1 LAVLWALFIT
11 LSFKRYFSWRKV
23 KIILKICNVC
33 LWRLK
38 SQCNYLC
45 SVAMPIGLMLF
56 TSLIVHSVHAAGN
69 GYGATAQQVATPVR
83 DPFTTSDRM
92 YGEVGNQ
99 SAQRAGN
106 GMGFVPGYGAQTA
119 PKMRLKGFVTKGN
132 KKAAAL
138 LEVEG
143 AGVYLVSEGDEI
155 GLQALGQNSVLKI
168 IKVDVNGVRVQS
180 GQVNQV
186 IVVR

>member
-1 LAVLWALFIT
+1 
-11 LSFKRYFSWRKV
+11 
-23 KIILKICNVC
+23 LKICSGY

-38 SQCNYLC
+38 SQYSFLRR
-45 SVAMPIGLMLF
+45 VAVQVALMLF
-56 TSLIVHSVHAAGN
+56 TALIVSNVYAAGN
-69 GYGATAQQVATPVR
+69 GYAATAQQVATPVR

-138 LEVEG
+138 LDVEG
-143 AGVYLVSEGDEI
+143 AGVFLVTEGDEI

-168 IKVDVNGVRVQS
+168 IKVDANGVRVQS

>member
-1 LAVLWALFIT
+1 MSLYQSLSQYCSLNRIVLSARWFVLVLLF
-11 LSFKRYFSWRKV
+11 
-23 KIILKICNVC
+23 
-33 LWRLK
+33 
-38 SQCNYLC
+38 
-45 SVAMPIGLMLF
+45 APA
-56 TSLIVHSVHAAGN
+56 VHAAGYN
-69 GYGATAQQVATPVR
+69 FAKVAPLEARQSR

-99 SAQRAGN
+99 SALRAGN
-106 GMGFVPGYGAQTA
+106 GMGFVPGYGAQAA
-119 PKMRLKGFVTKGN
+119 PKMRLKGFVTKSN

-143 AGVYLVSEGDEI
+143 AGVFLVSEGDEI
-155 GLQALGQNSVLKI
+155 GLQALGQSSVLKI
-168 IKVDVNGVRVQS
+168 IKVDANGVRVQS

>member
-1 LAVLWALFIT
+1 
-11 LSFKRYFSWRKV
+11 
-23 KIILKICNVC
+23 
-33 LWRLK
+33 
-38 SQCNYLC
+38 
-45 SVAMPIGLMLF
+45 MLF
-56 TSLIVHSVHAAGN
+56 VCATLISFESNAAGAIGN
-69 GYGATAQQVATPVR
+69 NYTLAAQPQDRSVR

-92 YGEVGNQ
+92 YSEVGSQ

-155 GLQALGQNSVLKI
+155 GLQSLGQNNVIKV
-168 IKVDVNGVRVQS
+168 IKVDANGVRVQS

>member
-1 LAVLWALFIT
+1 MKISYMSLYQSLSQYCSLNRIVFNVSWLTFVLLAAP
-11 LSFKRYFSWRKV
+11 
-23 KIILKICNVC
+23 
-33 LWRLK
+33 
-38 SQCNYLC
+38 
-45 SVAMPIGLMLF
+45 A
-56 TSLIVHSVHAAGN
+56 VHAAGYN
-69 GYGATAQQVATPVR
+69 YATSASLEARPTR

-99 SAQRAGN
+99 SAQRAGS
-106 GMGFVPGYGAQTA
+106 GMGFVPGYGAQAA

>member
-1 LAVLWALFIT
+1 MKMKVVDVCNPIYLIPLFALIFPLN
-11 LSFKRYFSWRKV
+11 LSYAAK
-23 KIILKICNVC
+23 N
-33 LWRLK
+33 
-38 SQCNYLC
+38 SQQN
-45 SVAMPIGLMLF
+45 
-56 TSLIVHSVHAAGN
+56 T
-69 GYGATAQQVATPVR
+69 QQPTYSPTR

-92 YGEVGNQ
+92 YAEIGNQ

-119 PKMRLKGFVTKGN
+119 PKMRLKGFVTKNN

-143 AGVYLVSEGDEI
+143 AGVFLVSEGDEI
-155 GLQALGQNSVLKI
+155 GLQALGQSSVLKI
-168 IKVDVNGVRVQS
+168 IKVDANGVRVQS

>member
-1 LAVLWALFIT
+1 MSLCQSLAQYCSLNRIVFNVSWLVLVLLA
-11 LSFKRYFSWRKV
+11 
-23 KIILKICNVC
+23 
-33 LWRLK
+33 
-38 SQCNYLC
+38 
-45 SVAMPIGLMLF
+45 APA
-56 TSLIVHSVHAAGN
+56 VHAAGN
-69 GYGATAQQVATPVR
+69 GYAATAQQVATPVR

>member
-1 LAVLWALFIT
+1 MGLALM
-11 LSFKRYFSWRKV
+11 
-23 KIILKICNVC
+23 
-33 LWRLK
+33 RLT
-38 SQCNYLC
+38 
-45 SVAMPIGLMLF
+45 LF
-56 TSLIVHSVHAAGN
+56 TLAASNIAHAAGN
-69 GYGATAQQVATPVR
+69 SYATTSQDALRPLR

-92 YGEVGNQ
+92 YAEVGNQ
-99 SAQRAGN
+99 SAQRANSGQ
-106 GMGFVPGYGAQTA
+106 GFIPGSGTQST
-119 PKMRLKGFVTKGN
+119 PKLRLKGFVTRGG

-155 GLQALGQNSVLKI
+155 GLNGLGQNGVLKI
-168 IKVDVNGVRVQS
+168 IKVDANGVRVQA